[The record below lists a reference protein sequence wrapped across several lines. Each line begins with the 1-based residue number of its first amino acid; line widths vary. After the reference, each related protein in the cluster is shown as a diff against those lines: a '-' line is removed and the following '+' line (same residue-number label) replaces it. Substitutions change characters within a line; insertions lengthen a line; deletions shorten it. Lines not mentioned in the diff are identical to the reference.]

1 MEKQL
6 SIGFYSSSLSKG
18 GLELNMLRYAGYLR
32 KESLIVVIFCVKNS
46 PIYQIANQEGFEI
59 VEIKRNKRYW
69 DFSCALALK
78 KSIKSLALDWLWFR
92 DPRDMDTLAWSKILG
107 SNAKILYHQ
116 GMQMASP
123 KKSMFHRIR
132 FSQIN
137 QWICLSESLKQQ
149 VLDFTSF
156 PVKKIS
162 VLPLALP
169 DDSKAKDYQS
179 GEFQALVV
187 GRWDPLKNQHLVI
200 NAFLLLNKKYPELR
214 LTFIGESTLGES
226 NQYEKDNKKK
236 VRHLDLQNVIQF
248 KPFQFDLSEAFA
260 ESHLLII
267 PSINETFGMVT
278 IEGMRAGLP
287 LLGSNTGGTKA
298 LIHDN
303 KCGLTF
309 DPEDA
314 QSLADQW
321 SVIMDNHQLRL
332 EYSRNARTAF
342 ETHYHIEGQMT
353 HLMKI
358 LKGK

>member
-18 GLELNMLRYAGYLR
+18 GLELNMLRYAGYLK
-32 KESLIVVIFCVKNS
+32 KESFRILIFCVKDS
-46 PIYQIANQEGFEI
+46 PIYQIAEKEGFEL
-59 VEIKRNKRYW
+59 VDIKRNRRYW
-69 DFSCALALK
+69 DFGCALALK
-78 KSIKSLALDWLWFR
+78 KSIKLHSLDWLWFR
-92 DPRDMDTLAWSKILG
+92 DPRDLDTLAWNKILG
-107 SNAKILYHQ
+107 SNARILYHQ

-123 KKSMFHRIR
+123 KKSLFHRIR

-149 VLDFTSF
+149 VLEFTLF
-156 PVKKIS
+156 PEKKII

-169 DDSKAKDYQS
+169 DASTAKDYQS
-179 GEFQALVV
+179 DEFQALVV

-200 NAFLLLNKKYPELR
+200 NAFLLLNKKYPQLR
-214 LTFIGESTLGES
+214 LTFIGESTLGEG

-248 KPFQFDLSEAFA
+248 KPFQFDLAQTFA
-260 ESHLLII
+260 ASHLLII

-287 LLGSNTGGTKA
+287 LLGSNTGGTRA
-298 LIHDN
+298 LIEDN

-321 SVIMDNHQLRL
+321 SVLIDNHHLRSI
-332 EYSRNARTAF
+332 YRNNARAAF
-342 ETHYHIEGQMT
+342 ENHYHIEGQMVQW
-353 HLMKI
+353 MKI
-358 LKGK
+358 LKGR

>member
-18 GLELNMLRYAGYLR
+18 GLELNMLRYAGYLK
-32 KESLIVVIFCVKNS
+32 KESLRVVIFCVKDS
-46 PIYQIANQEGFEI
+46 PINQIANQEGFEI
-59 VEIKRNKRYW
+59 IEIKRNKRYW
-69 DFSCALALK
+69 DFGCALTLK
-78 KSIKSLALDWLWFR
+78 KSIKLHSLDWLWFR
-92 DPRDMDTLAWSKILG
+92 DPRDMDTLAWSKIMG
-107 SNAKILYHQ
+107 SKAKILYHQ

-123 KKSMFHRIR
+123 KKSLFHRIR

-149 VLDFTSF
+149 VLDYTSF
-156 PVKKIS
+156 PEKKIS

-169 DDSKAKDYQS
+169 DASIAKDYQS

-200 NAFLLLNKKYPELR
+200 NAFLLLNKKYPQLR
-214 LTFIGESTLGES
+214 LTFIGESTMGEGS
-226 NQYEKDNKKK
+226 QYEKDNKKK

-248 KPFQFDLSEAFA
+248 KPFQFDLAQTFA
-260 ESHLLII
+260 DSNLLII

-298 LIHDN
+298 LIEDN

-309 DPEDA
+309 DPADA

-321 SVIMDNHQLRL
+321 LVLMDNHQLRL
-332 EYSRNARTAF
+332 EYSKNARTAF
-342 ETHYHIEGQMT
+342 ETHYHIEGQMI
-353 HLMKI
+353 HWMKI

>member
-1 MEKQL
+1 MENQL

-18 GLELNMLRYAGYLR
+18 GLELNMLRYAGYLN
-32 KESLIVVIFCVKNS
+32 KASLQVVIFCVKDS

-78 KSIKSLALDWLWFR
+78 KSIQLYALDWVWFR
-92 DPRDMDTLAWSKILG
+92 DPRDIDTLAWSKILG
-107 SNAKILYHQ
+107 SKAKILYHQ

-123 KKSMFHRIR
+123 KKSLFHRIR
-132 FSQIN
+132 FSQIDR
-137 QWICLSESLKQQ
+137 WICLSESLKKQ
-149 VLDFTSF
+149 VLEFTSF
-156 PVKKIS
+156 PEEKIN
-162 VLPLALP
+162 VLPLSLP
-169 DDSKAKDYQS
+169 DASKAQDYQS

-200 NAFLLLNKKYPELR
+200 NAFLLLNKKYPQLR
-214 LTFIGESTLGES
+214 LTFIGESTLGEG

-236 VRHLDLQNVIQF
+236 VRHLDLQNVIHF
-248 KPFQFDLSEAFA
+248 KPFQFDLARTFGD
-260 ESHLLII
+260 SHLLII

-287 LLGSNTGGTKA
+287 LLGSNTGGTQA
-298 LIHDN
+298 LIQDN

-321 SVIMDNHQLRL
+321 SVLIDNQPLRL
-332 EYSRNARTAF
+332 EYSKNARTAF
-342 ETHYHIEGQMT
+342 ETHYHIESQIT
-353 HLMKI
+353 LWMKI

>member
-6 SIGFYSSSLSKG
+6 SIGFYSTSLSKG
-18 GLELNMLRYAGYLR
+18 GLELNMLRYARYL
-32 KESLIVVIFCVKNS
+32 KNESLRVVIFCVQDS
-46 PIYQIANQEGFEI
+46 PIHQIALQEGFEI
-59 VEIKRNKRYW
+59 VEVKRNKRYW
-69 DFSCALALK
+69 DFGCAIAIK
-78 KSIKSLALDWLWFR
+78 KAIQQHALDWIWFR
-92 DPRDMDTLAWSKILG
+92 DPRDMDTLAWTKLLG
-107 SNAKILYHQ
+107 SKVKILYHQ

-123 KKSMFHRIR
+123 KKSLFHRLR

-137 QWICLSESLKQQ
+137 QWICLSESLRQQ
-149 VLDFTSF
+149 VLDYTTF
-156 PVKKIS
+156 PKKKIS
-162 VLPLALP
+162 ILPLALP
-169 DDSKAKDYQS
+169 DDLKSKKYET
-179 GEFQALVV
+179 GEFRALVV

-200 NAFLLLNKKYPELR
+200 NAFLILNKRYPQLR

-236 VRHLDLQNVIQF
+236 VRHLDLQDVIQF
-248 KPFQFDLSEAFA
+248 KPFQFDLAQTFA
-260 ESHLLII
+260 DSHLLII

-287 LLGSNTGGTKA
+287 LLGSNTGGTKS
-298 LIHDN
+298 LIEGN

-321 SVIMDNHQLRL
+321 SILLDNDALRNDL
-332 EYSRNARTAF
+332 GNHARMAF

-353 HLMKI
+353 HWMKI

>member
-18 GLELNMLRYAGYLR
+18 GLELNMIRYAGYLR
-32 KESLIVVIFCVKNS
+32 KESLRVVIFCVKGS
-46 PIYQIANQEGFEI
+46 PINQIANQEGFEI

-69 DFSCALALK
+69 DFGCALALK
-78 KSIKSLALDWLWFR
+78 KSIKLHSLDWLWFR
-92 DPRDMDTLAWSKILG
+92 DPRDMDTLAWAKILG
-107 SNAKILYHQ
+107 SNVRILYHQ

-123 KKSMFHRIR
+123 KKSLFHRIR

-137 QWICLSESLKQQ
+137 RWVCLSESLKQQ
-149 VLDFTSF
+149 VLEFTSF
-156 PVKKIS
+156 PEKMIS

-169 DDSKAKDYQS
+169 DASTAKDYQS
-179 GEFQALVV
+179 DEFQALVV

-200 NAFLLLNKKYPELR
+200 NAFLILNKKYPQLR
-214 LTFIGESTLGES
+214 LTFIGESTLGEG

-248 KPFQFDLSEAFA
+248 KPFQFDLAQTFA
-260 ESHLLII
+260 ASHLLII

-287 LLGSNTGGTKA
+287 LLGSNTGGTRA
-298 LIHDN
+298 LIEEN

-309 DPEDA
+309 D
-314 QSLADQW
+314 QW
-321 SVIMDNHQLRL
+321 SMLMDNHQLRL
-332 EYSRNARTAF
+332 EYTKNARTAF
-342 ETHYHIEGQMT
+342 EIHYHIEGQMVQW
-353 HLMKI
+353 MKI
-358 LKGK
+358 LKGR

>member
-18 GLELNMLRYAGYLR
+18 GLELNMLRYARYL
-32 KESLIVVIFCVKNS
+32 KNESIRVVIFCVQGS
-46 PIYQIANQEGFEI
+46 PIYQIANQEEFDV

-69 DFSCALALK
+69 DFGCAIAMK
-78 KSIKSLALDWLWFR
+78 KSIQQLSLDWVWFR
-92 DPRDMDTLAWSKILG
+92 DPRDMDTLAWAQLLG
-107 SNAKILYHQ
+107 SKAKILYHQ

-123 KKSMFHRIR
+123 KKSLFHRIR

-149 VLDFTSF
+149 VLDFTTF
-156 PVKKIS
+156 PEKRIS
-162 VLPLALP
+162 ILPLALP
-169 DDSKAKDYQS
+169 DDLKANKYET
-179 GEFQALVV
+179 GEFRALVV

-200 NAFLLLNKKYPELR
+200 NAFVILNKRYPQLR

-248 KPFQFDLSEAFA
+248 KPFQFDLAQTFA
-260 ESHLLII
+260 ASHLLII

-298 LIHDN
+298 LIHAN

-309 DPEDA
+309 DPADA

-321 SVIMDNHQLRL
+321 SVLIDNHQLRL
-332 EYSRNARTAF
+332 EYSKNARTAF
-342 ETHYHIEGQMT
+342 ENHYHIEGQMV
-353 HLMKI
+353 HWMKI

>member
-18 GLELNMLRYAGYLR
+18 GLELNMLRYAGYL
-32 KESLIVVIFCVKNS
+32 KNESLRVVIFCVKDS
-46 PIYQIANQEGFEI
+46 PINQIANQEGFEI

-69 DFSCALALK
+69 DFSCALTLK
-78 KSIKSLALDWLWFR
+78 KSIQLHSLDWLWFR
-92 DPRDMDTLAWSKILG
+92 DPRDMDTLAWTKILG
-107 SNAKILYHQ
+107 SNARILYHQ

-123 KKSMFHRIR
+123 KKSLFHRIR

-156 PVKKIS
+156 PEKKIS

-169 DDSKAKDYQS
+169 DASIAKDYQS
-179 GEFQALVV
+179 GEFQTLVV

-200 NAFLLLNKKYPELR
+200 NAFLLLNKKYPQLR
-214 LTFIGESTLGES
+214 LTFIGESTLGEG

-248 KPFQFDLSEAFA
+248 KPFQFDLAQTFA
-260 ESHLLII
+260 ASHLLII

-298 LIHDN
+298 LIHAN

-309 DPEDA
+309 DPADA

-321 SVIMDNHQLRL
+321 SVLMDSHQLRL
-332 EYSRNARTAF
+332 EYSNNARTAF

-353 HLMKI
+353 HWMKI
-358 LKGK
+358 LNGK